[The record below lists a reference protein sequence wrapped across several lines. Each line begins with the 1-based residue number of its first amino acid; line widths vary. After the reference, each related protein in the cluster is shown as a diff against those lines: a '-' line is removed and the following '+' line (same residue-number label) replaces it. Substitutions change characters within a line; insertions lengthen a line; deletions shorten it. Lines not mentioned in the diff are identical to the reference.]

1 MFEITLNNLKSAIK
15 HAKNCDI
22 DNLSETES
30 KSLNELISL
39 CVDVAHNFEHGEL

>member
-22 DNLSETES
+22 LIIYLKQNLS
-30 KSLNELISL
+30 
-39 CVDVAHNFEHGEL
+39 H